1 MMMMIIKLLL
11 IKFLIL
17 LIYRK
22 FCFINNKIEKYNIC
36 LIKIYIIF
44 SQYPNGIKWEKR
56 FDILTINL

>member
-1 MMMMIIKLLL
+1 M
-11 IKFLIL
+11 
-17 LIYRK
+17 YRK
-22 FCFINNKIEKYNIC
+22 FCFINNKIEKYNIY